1 MATEIKDKEVNELD
15 TAKVPPNKNK
25 GGRPKKVIDK
35 KQFEGM
41 CEIQCTKE
49 EMCNILDVDEK
60 TLTRWCKEVY
70 GEGFSEIYKKKSQA
84 GKMSS
89 RRAQFKM
96 AQTNTT
102 MAIWLGKQYLGQTDK
117 NESQYSNNVKVKIVN
132 DLEEGD

>member
-1 MATEIKDKEVNELD
+1 MAEETKKPDAANTPK
-15 TAKVPPNKNK
+15 KNK

-35 KQFEGM
+35 NQFEGM

-49 EMCNILDVDEK
+49 EMCNILNVDEK
-60 TLTRWCKEVY
+60 TLTRWCKEIY
-70 GEGFSEIYKKKSQA
+70 GEGFSEIYKKKSQV
-84 GKMSS
+84 GKMSL

-117 NESQYSNNVKVKIVN
+117 NEVKNDNIKVEIVN
-132 DLEEGD
+132 DLPNPDDD

>member
-1 MATEIKDKEVNELD
+1 MATEIKDKEVNKTD
-15 TAKVPPNKNK
+15 TPKVPPNKNK
-25 GGRPKKVIDK
+25 GGRPKKMIDK
-35 KQFEGM
+35 KQFESM

-84 GKMSS
+84 GKMSL
-89 RRAQFKM
+89 RRAQFQM

-117 NESQYSNNVKVKIVN
+117 NETQYANNVKVKIVN
-132 DLEEGD
+132 DLEESD

>member
-1 MATEIKDKEVNELD
+1 MAIEIKDKESKKTD
-15 TAKVPPNKNK
+15 TVKVPPNKNK

-35 KQFEGM
+35 NQFEGM

-49 EMCNILDVDEK
+49 EMCNILNVDEK

-84 GKMSS
+84 GKMSL

-117 NESQYSNNVKVKIVN
+117 NETQYANNVKVKIVN
-132 DLEEGD
+132 DLEEDD

>member
-84 GKMSS
+84 GKMSL
-89 RRAQFKM
+89 RRAQFQM

-132 DLEEGD
+132 DLEESD

>member
-1 MATEIKDKEVNELD
+1 MATEIKDKEVKKPN
-15 TAKVPPNKNK
+15 TAKAPPNKNK

-35 KQFEGM
+35 NQFESM

-84 GKMSS
+84 GKMSL
-89 RRAQFKM
+89 RRAQFQM

-117 NESQYSNNVKVKIVN
+117 NETQYANNVKVKIVN
-132 DLEEGD
+132 DLEESD